1 MEDIGNFDLPPVN
14 LNGKKNFRGVK
25 KYPRDFDRQGVIIVD
40 YEYLPP
46 KREVEK
52 YEALVKAAE
61 IRGERTDR
69 IPLPKEK
76 YLVPRLVS
84 AKKYGFV
91 QPSDEEL
98 AALEKDL
105 GVKLLKP
112 KQ

>member
-76 YLVPRLVS
+76 YLV
-84 AKKYGFV
+84 
-91 QPSDEEL
+91 QIIHN
-98 AALEKDL
+98 
-105 GVKLLKP
+105 KLLCKMWTGD
-112 KQ
+112 KWKKSGKCRSSRRSK